1 MDPLILLGGGLA
13 AVLGGILL
21 LRLHPFLALI
31 LAALLVSVLTPESG
45 IRSYAAAK
53 KLSEKETEAIVK
65 QTIGKRVA
73 AELGGTATKVGILI
87 ALAAIIGQCMLES
100 GAADR
105 IVRSFVGGFGEAR
118 AGLAFAL
125 AGFLLGIPVY
135 FDTVF
140 FLMIPL
146 AKSLALRTGR
156 NYCLYVLA
164 IIAGGSI
171 SHSLIPPTPGPLLVA
186 GKLGVAM
193 GDMIITGFLVGGCA
207 SAAGY
212 AYARWFNRRFDLPVR
227 ETNSGQ
233 LDELTA
239 LAEKDE
245 KELPGLV
252 NALAPIV
259 LPVLFVTF
267 QTILSSPFGK
277 ELSQGW
283 PAPLLETFRTLGDPI
298 VALTVAAALSVTLL
312 VNQKRT
318 SMREAMESLPG
329 ALKDA
334 GVIILITSAGG
345 AFGGILQQTGIG
357 PQLQEISGGMTMG
370 LLPLAWVITAVVRVA
385 QGSATVAM
393 ITAVGIVGGVATPET
408 LGFSPVYLAVAIGC
422 GSKMLPWFNDS
433 GFWVVCKMSGFTE
446 RETLQSFTPLLSV
459 MGLAGLIAT
468 MILARIWPQI

>member
-1 MDPLILLGGGLA
+1 MDPLILLGVGLA
-13 AVLGGILL
+13 TVLGGILL

-31 LAALLVSVLTPESG
+31 SAALLVSLLTPESG
-45 IRSYAAAK
+45 IRSCAEAKGLAAK
-53 KLSEKETEAIVK
+53 EADAIVK
-65 QTIGKRVA
+65 QTVGRRVA
-73 AELGGTATKVGILI
+73 TALGGTAAKVGILI

-105 IVRSFVGGFGEAR
+105 IVRGFVAGFGEAR

-125 AGFLLGIPVY
+125 AGFLLGIPVF

-156 NYCLYVLA
+156 NYCLYILA

-171 SHSLIPPTPGPLLVA
+171 SHSLVPPTPGPLLVA
-186 GKLGVAM
+186 GELGVSM
-193 GDMIITGFLVGGCA
+193 GDMVITGVLVGGFA

-212 AYARWFNRRFDLPVR
+212 LYARWFNRVFDLPVR
-227 ETNSGQ
+227 DSGPGQ
-233 LDELTA
+233 LEELRA
-239 LAEKDE
+239 LSERSLE
-245 KELPGLV
+245 ELPGL
-252 NALAPIV
+252 AASLAPIL
-259 LPVLFVTF
+259 LPVMLVTF
-267 QTILSSPFGK
+267 QTMLASPFGR
-277 ELSQGW
+277 ELSGGW
-283 PAPLLETFRTLGDPI
+283 PAPVQETIRTLGDPV
-298 VALTVAAALSVTLL
+298 VALSVAAAGALTLL
-312 VNQKRT
+312 VRRHRAT
-318 SMREAMESLPG
+318 GRAAMDSVPG

-357 PQLQEISGGMTMG
+357 PRLQELSGGMALG
-370 LLPLAWVITAVVRVA
+370 LLPLAWLITAVVRVA

-393 ITAVGIVGGVATPET
+393 ITAVGIVGGVASGDT

-446 RETLQSFTPLLSV
+446 RETLKSFTPLLSI
-459 MGLAGLIAT
+459 MGLAGLVAT
-468 MILARIWPQI
+468 LILARLWPQI

>member
-1 MDPLILLGGGLA
+1 MDPLVLLAVGLA
-13 AVLGGILL
+13 SVLGGILL
-21 LRLHPFLALI
+21 LRLHPFIALI
-31 LAALLVSVLTPESG
+31 LAALLVSALTPESG
-45 IRSYAAAK
+45 IRRFAESK
-53 KLSEKETEAIVK
+53 KMSDKETETIVK

-73 AELGGTATKVGILI
+73 TALGGTATKVGILI

-105 IVRSFVGGFGEAR
+105 IVRGFISGFGEAR

-146 AKSLALRTGR
+146 AKSLALRTGK
-156 NYCLYVLA
+156 NYCLYILA
-164 IIAGGSI
+164 VIAGGSI
-171 SHSLIPPTPGPLLVA
+171 SHSLVPPTPGPLLVA
-186 GKLGVAM
+186 GELGVSM
-193 GDMIITGFLVGGCA
+193 GDMIIAGFLIGGVA
-207 SAAGY
+207 STAGY
-212 AYARWFNRRFDLPVR
+212 LYARWFNRTFDLPVR
-227 ETNSGQ
+227 EAAPGQ
-233 LDELTA
+233 LDELRA
-239 LAEKDE
+239 LADKDV

-252 NALAPIV
+252 SALAPIV

-267 QTILSSPFGK
+267 QTVLGSPFGK
-277 ELSQGW
+277 EISGDW
-283 PAPLLETFRTLGDPI
+283 PKTLLEIFRTLGDPV
-298 VALTVAAALSVTLL
+298 VALAIAAAFAMTLL
-312 VNQKRT
+312 AQQKRGG
-318 SMREAMESLPG
+318 SRDVMESIPG

-357 PQLQEISGGMTMG
+357 PRLQEVTGGMTIG
-370 LLPLAWVITAVVRVA
+370 LLPLAWFITAVVRVA

-446 RETLQSFTPLLSV
+446 RETLKSFTPLLSI
-459 MGLAGLIAT
+459 MGFTGLLAT
-468 MILARIWPQI
+468 MVLAKLWPQL

>member
-1 MDPLILLGGGLA
+1 MDPLILLGVGLA

-31 LAALLVSVLTPESG
+31 LAAMLVAVLTPESG
-45 IRSYAAAK
+45 IRSYAEAK
-53 KLSEKETEAIVK
+53 KLSDKETESIVQ

-73 AELGGTATKVGILI
+73 TALGGTATKVGILI

-105 IVRSFVGGFGEAR
+105 IVRGFVGGFGEAR

-125 AGFLLGIPVY
+125 AGFLLGIPVF

-140 FLMIPL
+140 YLMIPL
-146 AKSLALRTGR
+146 AKCMALRTGK
-156 NYCLYVLA
+156 NYCLYILA
-164 IIAGGSI
+164 VIAGGSI
-171 SHSLIPPTPGPLLVA
+171 SHSLVPPTPGPLLVA
-186 GKLGVAM
+186 GELGVAM
-193 GDMIITGFLVGGCA
+193 GDMIITGILVGGCA
-207 SAAGY
+207 STAGY
-212 AYARWFNRRFDLPVR
+212 LYAKWFNRTFDLPVR
-227 ETNSGQ
+227 ETTPGQ
-233 LDELTA
+233 LEDLKA
-239 LAEKDE
+239 LADKDV
-245 KELPGLV
+245 KDLPGMAF
-252 NALAPIV
+252 ALAPIV
-259 LPVLFVTF
+259 LPVVFVTF
-267 QTILSSPFGK
+267 QTLLGSPFGK
-277 ELSQGW
+277 EFSAGW
-283 PAPLLETFRTLGDPI
+283 PASMLETFRTLGDPV
-298 VALTVAAALSVTLL
+298 VALTIAAALSVTLL
-312 VNQKRT
+312 VRQKRT
-318 SMREAMESLPG
+318 TTREAMESLPG

-357 PQLQEISGGMTMG
+357 PRLQEVSGGMTMG
-370 LLPLAWVITAVVRVA
+370 LLPLAWLITAVVRVA

-446 RETLQSFTPLLSV
+446 RETLKSFTPLLSI
-459 MGLAGLIAT
+459 MGLAGLVAT